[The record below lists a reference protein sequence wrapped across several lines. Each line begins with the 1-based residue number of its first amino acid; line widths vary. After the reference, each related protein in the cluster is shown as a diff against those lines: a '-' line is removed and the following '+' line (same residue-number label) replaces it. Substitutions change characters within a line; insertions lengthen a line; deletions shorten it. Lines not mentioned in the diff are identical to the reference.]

1 VGVDRE
7 VWQLLLRPGG
17 LVSAIIRRATG
28 PRYNAEAEATV
39 TFADGSTAYLCVYE
53 SVARLLLE
61 GHTITV
67 VDCDGYDDS
76 VEVQPP
82 VHENL
87 TAILGR
93 NARSVQAILA
103 CDRAIH

>member
-1 VGVDRE
+1 
-7 VWQLLLRPGG
+7 
-17 LVSAIIRRATG
+17 
-28 PRYNAEAEATV
+28 
-39 TFADGSTAYLCVYE
+39 
-53 SVARLLLE
+53 
-61 GHTITV
+61 V